1 MSSLTN
7 NRESEIENE
16 IYPELGRVMSRETKA
31 GKTNCT
37 TSRSLESPNQKSH
50 RITPPFLTTTESLAT
65 ATDRISRKSLAVVSH
80 AHDLTGASLA
90 YLVVRALSQC
100 YCVV

>member
-7 NRESEIENE
+7 NREFEIENE
-16 IYPELGRVMSRETKA
+16 IYPELASWVVRLRQVKQTAQPLAR
-31 GKTNCT
+31 
-37 TSRSLESPNQKSH
+37 ESPNQKSH

-65 ATDRISRKSLAVVSH
+65 ATDRISRKSLAIVSH
-80 AHDLTGASLA
+80 AHDLTGASVA
-90 YLVVRALSQC
+90 YLVCALGQC